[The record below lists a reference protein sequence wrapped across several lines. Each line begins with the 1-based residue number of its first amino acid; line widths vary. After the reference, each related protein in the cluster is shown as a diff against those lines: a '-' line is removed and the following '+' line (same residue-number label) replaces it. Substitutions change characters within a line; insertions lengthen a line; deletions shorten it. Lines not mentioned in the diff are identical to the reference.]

1 MQIEKRLGV
10 KLASSMVYIIYIY
23 SLHDYFS
30 LCFHQINDTGVTHYV
45 AFYIYIINIYIY

>member
-23 SLHDYFS
+23 IP
-30 LCFHQINDTGVTHYV
+30 CM
-45 AFYIYIINIYIY
+45 IILVCVSIK

>member
-30 LCFHQINDTGVTHYV
+30 LCFHQINDTGATHYV
-45 AFYIYIINIYIY
+45 AFYIYI